1 MLKYLMK
8 KSKKIIGWFKKNL
21 IHEFKKEIDEYK
33 SFLDLL
39 KAKLN
44 NEKINYAFVIKI
56 LMIFIIFNYKIKII
70 K

>member
-39 KAKLN
+39 KVKLN
-44 NEKINYAFVIKI
+44 NEKINKGD
-56 LMIFIIFNYKIKII
+56 LK
-70 K
+70 